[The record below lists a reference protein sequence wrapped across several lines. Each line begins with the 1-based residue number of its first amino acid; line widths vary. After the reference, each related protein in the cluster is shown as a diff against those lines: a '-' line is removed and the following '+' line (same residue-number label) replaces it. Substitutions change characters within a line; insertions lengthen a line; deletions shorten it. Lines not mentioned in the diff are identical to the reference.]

1 MKEIIKKITATR
13 GYKVAEAVVLFPVQV
28 IVIAVAYGFAL
39 PMILIGE
46 KIEATAGKWRQ
57 A

>member
-1 MKEIIKKITATR
+1 MKERAKKITATR
-13 GYKVAEAVVLFPVQV
+13 GYKVAEAVVLFPVRV

-46 KIEATAGKWRQ
+46 KIEAVVAARK
-57 A
+57 